1 MLEVCV
7 EDLSGLR
14 EALAGGA
21 GRIELCSALSLG
33 GLTPS
38 AALVGVA
45 VRGSVPVHVLIR
57 PRAGDFLYD
66 RGEEELIATDIRAAV
81 DAGAAGVAIGANRP
95 GALLDGPMLQRLVS
109 VAREAAARRDT
120 SVALTL
126 HRAFDLCADPLAALE
141 AVITLG
147 FDRVLTSGGAGSA
160 MAGRQMLAALAN
172 QARGRI
178 RILAAGGIDPGNVAA
193 VLDTGVD
200 EIHASCQVPPS
211 PPDARLF
218 ELGFAQPRHGHATAG
233 SVGALVSAIE
243 EWHARRGSPDR
254 QHQESAE

>member
-1 MLEVCV
+1 
-7 EDLSGLR
+7 
-14 EALAGGA
+14 
-21 GRIELCSALSLG
+21 
-33 GLTPS
+33 
-38 AALVGVA
+38 
-45 VRGSVPVHVLIR
+45 
-57 PRAGDFLYD
+57 
-66 RGEEELIATDIRAAV
+66 
-81 DAGAAGVAIGANRP
+81 
-95 GALLDGPMLQRLVS
+95 
-109 VAREAAARRDT
+109 
-120 SVALTL
+120 
-126 HRAFDLCADPLAALE
+126 
-141 AVITLG
+141 
-147 FDRVLTSGGAGSA
+147 

-193 VLDTGVD
+193 ILDTGVD